1 MALVASPPVKPCPI
15 CKSQRFVA
23 AASGADWAA
32 RADDDRR
39 QVLAVAREH
48 GWTPDFHI
56 NRCDDCGFLALSP
69 MPDAAWL
76 GRFYGGYYASP
87 AYDAKRHRKIRRSRR
102 RLARLAPFVQGGD
115 FLDVGCNLGFA
126 CAAASDAGYQATGID
141 LDAEAIARAT
151 DDFPACRFETADLP
165 DFAARHPAAFDLVHC
180 AAVIE
185 HLTDVR
191 PFAEALGRVLRPG
204 GILFVTT
211 PDAGHFRRPRDLL
224 DWPEVKPPEHLCWFT
239 RTSLARL
246 MDDHGLS
253 VERFFF
259 SLKPGLR
266 LVARK
271 R

>member
-126 CAAASDAGYQATGID
+126 CAAAIHRLCLRRRIPPWLRPFGSGSPS
-141 LDAEAIARAT
+141 EAPASPMRCPCVAFR
-151 DDFPACRFETADLP
+151 DFP
-165 DFAARHPAAFDLVHC
+165 
-180 AAVIE
+180 
-185 HLTDVR
+185 
-191 PFAEALGRVLRPG
+191 
-204 GILFVTT
+204 
-211 PDAGHFRRPRDLL
+211 
-224 DWPEVKPPEHLCWFT
+224 
-239 RTSLARL
+239 
-246 MDDHGLS
+246 
-253 VERFFF
+253 
-259 SLKPGLR
+259 
-266 LVARK
+266 
-271 R
+271 